1 MHILL
6 INLAAPQENDLVR
19 NTAEAKKTKL
29 RIAPTAAAA
38 AAAGG
43 DELDQENV
51 RTEHPYELVKEHLG
65 GRLPANDERLKNLQ
79 SRCAWADKILIATH
93 GSRKPETCFIDLPD
107 PAGRQELMDATTLG
121 EFILK
126 CLTEDARP
134 YRLVLVM
141 CWGARGIPTD
151 LDYNQVLGEAN
162 LKSSFAFKFFTSI
175 CTKRQIRLSAWT
187 GMLNFDAA
195 TGHSVIEDESSL
207 EARRNQKRLAVDT
220 KREASATAYK
230 QRKVTG
236 SAALLEGRLKPALK
250 EVGET
255 GRPNETVFSLS
266 DYPSPEERVIAEE
279 YQWRYK
285 IALERKKVTDCVT
298 PKAGK
303 FIYTYENGKVR
314 VRRRYPRQSEAQLGD
329 TVHPDFLYEGPLV

>member
-6 INLAAPQENDLVR
+6 INLAAPQENNLVR

-29 RIAPTAAAA
+29 RIVPT

-43 DELDQENV
+43 DDLDQENV

-79 SRCAWADKILIATH
+79 SRCAWADKILIATP

-134 YRLVLVM
+134 YQLVLVM

-207 EARRNQKRLAVDT
+207 EARRNQTRLVRDQE
-220 KREASATAYK
+220 RLRSVTAYK
-230 QRKVTG
+230 QLKRTASSDLLDSKLKL
-236 SAALLEGRLKPALK
+236 ALR
-250 EVGET
+250 EVKKT
-255 GRPNETVFSLS
+255 KRQNDNVFRFSGHL
-266 DYPSPEERVIAEE
+266 SPEERVVMEE
-279 YQWRYK
+279 YQWLYK
-285 IALERKKVTDCVT
+285 IELERMKVTDCVT

-303 FIYTYENGKVR
+303 FIYTYEDGKVR